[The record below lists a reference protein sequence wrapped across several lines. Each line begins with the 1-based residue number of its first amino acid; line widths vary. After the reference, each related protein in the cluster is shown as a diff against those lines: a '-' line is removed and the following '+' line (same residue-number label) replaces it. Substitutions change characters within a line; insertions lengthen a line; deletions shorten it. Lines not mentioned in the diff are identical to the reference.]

1 VKALLPNNSPL
12 RLGLARRRLLARR
25 AEAAMQ
31 GPEPVAGIVA
41 LADKV
46 VPTEDLPPERQ
57 PRECCLSYGA
67 VPFEPLRERML
78 AQPETFWDDRAQ
90 AKENVLI
97 ARPFHDNLGVNKV
110 IFLFSDTGARPQVF
124 QLPMWE
130 PWKAELLPIFAAC
143 KLQERQVVRCLLARM
158 PPGGAIPPH
167 HDNGK
172 WVSQTHRVHIPI
184 VTSKDV
190 HFSAGP
196 TFDNMRRYAFNPV
209 RAPPAPH
216 QAAPFSLRRLNGGA
230 LGLRAWRWSSTMPR
244 STLWRTAASTG
255 ACT

>member
-1 VKALLPNNSPL
+1 
-12 RLGLARRRLLARR
+12 
-25 AEAAMQ
+25 MQ

-209 RAPPAPH
+209 RAPQSPPAPH
-216 QAAPFSLRRLNGGA
+216 QATPSSLRRLNGRA
-230 LGLRAWRWSSTMPR
+230 MGLRAWRWSSTMPR

>member
-1 VKALLPNNSPL
+1 MAGARSDAAAAARRRSAHGLVLGSVPTAVYCCAYRSLRRLWERGLERERERERGPSAREAEQLREGSAPNNSPL
-12 RLGLARRRLLARR
+12 LAELQ
-25 AEAAMQ
+25 AAMQ

-124 QLPMWE
+124 QLPM
-130 PWKAELLPIFAAC
+130 
-143 KLQERQVVRCLLARM
+143 
-158 PPGGAIPPH
+158 
-167 HDNGK
+167 
-172 WVSQTHRVHIPI
+172 
-184 VTSKDV
+184 
-190 HFSAGP
+190 
-196 TFDNMRRYAFNPV
+196 
-209 RAPPAPH
+209 
-216 QAAPFSLRRLNGGA
+216 
-230 LGLRAWRWSSTMPR
+230 
-244 STLWRTAASTG
+244 
-255 ACT
+255 